1 MHCHTQGRPDCDDD
15 VEGLYD
21 EDDGDDK
28 DDDDGDLPTVLVC
41 GAMFVLSARLFR
53 GCLQFVFGSDL
64 FLDLGSTSFAYILIQ
79 VRTKLTPPWS
89 QIIAKGCF
97 LHLLVALSQL
107 VEHIELL
114 SAMGDDIYIMMQ
126 FCLSVTKNDHFL
138 LGVSCNHLNPH

>member
-1 MHCHTQGRPDCDDD
+1 MHCHTQRRPDCDDD

-64 FLDLGSTSFAYILIQ
+64 FFLSGKKHHLKNSINQSKA
-79 VRTKLTPPWS
+79 PP
-89 QIIAKGCF
+89 IIRNDPKISWISNGITNNVN
-97 LHLLVALSQL
+97 LVLLN
-107 VEHIELL
+107 
-114 SAMGDDIYIMMQ
+114 
-126 FCLSVTKNDHFL
+126 F
-138 LGVSCNHLNPH
+138 